1 MDGAFLSLL
10 RCPRTG
16 EELRVAGAEE
26 LAGYNRSITDGKLI
40 NVAGRKPEQAMEGA
54 LVTEGGQWLY
64 PVLEGIP
71 VLLVEEAVP
80 LVDSC
85 D

>member
-1 MDGAFLSLL
+1 MDGSFLALL

-16 EELRVAGAEE
+16 EELRVADAEE
-26 LAGYNRSITDGKLI
+26 LAGYNHAIRDGKLS
-40 NVAGRKPEQAMEGA
+40 NASGRNPGQAMEGA
-54 LVTEGGQWLY
+54 LVTECGRWLY
-64 PVLEGIP
+64 PVIEGIP